1 MAAVA
6 CVASGIAVVE
16 APSTESFVVGRSV
29 CLEDDRQ
36 RAAISCVE
44 VAMGDLRGGFSALT
58 EQVDGKKKKGVGP
71 GSPTTEG

>member
-1 MAAVA
+1 M
-6 CVASGIAVVE
+6 
-16 APSTESFVVGRSV
+16 VGRSV